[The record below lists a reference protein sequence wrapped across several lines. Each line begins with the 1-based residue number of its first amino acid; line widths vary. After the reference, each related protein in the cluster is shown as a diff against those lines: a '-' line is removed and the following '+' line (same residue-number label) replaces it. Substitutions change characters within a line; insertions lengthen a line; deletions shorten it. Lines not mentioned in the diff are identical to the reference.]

1 MTTLAP
7 EHVPLLPSLHGPAS
21 NVDPSWRIAL
31 RRILRPMLALASGTA
46 LFSAFQA
53 IREFSPNDRHGHQCA
68 QLTDDCFRLGVAWPV
83 VNVILGIGA
92 LVSLLLLPTS
102 PSHDD
107 NSNNRLQNKAAPELG
122 GVKVSFRDNRQRMA
136 AAAVGVSLVGA
147 AVPLA
152 FLQVSASAI
161 QGNVPSVHKYHQ
173 VYWQS
178 HMAFWISALLALTHG
193 LLARSYSGATSS
205 RPAFHWLLILAVALQ
220 LLLSALVEGYFNFFT
235 GSHIYEPVWF
245 SLHSRFVLASAV
257 ISAVAT
263 LVQLA
268 THRRGFYQLDAQ
280 LNSAERKQVAAA
292 LGKGDDNDDYTTP
305 LTRMRAEKAP
315 LVTSPEHRSSLL
327 DKLSFGWIAPLM
339 DLGSK
344 VQLESGDLCRLDARD
359 RPLSNWRLL
368 ARHYKPGNSLILAL
382 ARTFW
387 RQMLVQNA
395 LSLLRTVLGFGGA
408 FFMQRILRSI
418 RLYNSGG
425 GGASALL
432 SASTARLIY
441 LDAIGLMFHAL
452 VMSLISQQDN
462 WLSSRLRMRIRGV
475 LTAFM
480 VSRALGRRGR
490 GAPPPSSEKSAD
502 DADDDTTADDAAADE
517 SKDGSVMS
525 NGSVISILTRDI
537 SVVAG
542 LYSSL
547 DMFYS
552 IPVSFGIGLWY
563 LYNLV
568 GVSAF
573 VGLSLSIAYYPL
585 SRFIYNLTEK
595 YWTEFYNAESERITL
610 ITELFQGIRAVKLFG
625 WQSRFVEK
633 VGSKRQEQLD
643 LTWRLTL
650 LELPIDIAQSLISS
664 LLLVAVLASYSLIFG
679 HTLTADVLYP
689 AMSIFYVVTGSIN
702 RVMSMYGW
710 YARVAVSL
718 RRVEAFMTRAMVQ
731 PLHERIDI
739 EDSEGATCDAIG
751 FSDASF
757 EWSIKP
763 TTSAADTPSKPLIL
777 VTDAAQ
783 AVVEELSERTQLL
796 PSSSAV
802 SIDSRVTT
810 TARNSIM
817 PSFALRDISLRFPI
831 GGLSIIIGPTGS
843 GKSSL
848 LSALIGEM
856 SLIAGKVIM
865 PTADSSALDAELA
878 GGRYSEIIEL
888 SGQSRVMRDIAYVSQ
903 EAWLRNA
910 TIRENILFGEAYDQQ
925 RYEEVLRVCA
935 LKPDM
940 RLFDAGDRTEIG
952 ERGVTLSGG
961 QKQRVA
967 LARAVYSSR
976 RILVIDDCLSAVD
989 AHTAKHILME
999 CLMGQTPL
1007 MAGRTRVL
1015 VTHHVS
1021 GCMPHADYMA
1031 VMHEGR
1037 VTACGTPSA
1046 VQSQGGMSCEIQELD
1061 LELNRKQQPDQVVC
1075 EMDDKAEI
1083 DAAMQASVND
1093 QRSEDDYM
1101 AEHLAKLA
1109 EERGVDPATID
1120 PAELE
1125 DMLVEDEERKYGY
1138 VRPAIWID
1146 FMRMCG
1152 SVWFWALLVGAIF
1165 VSNSASIFR
1174 NYWVRLWMASA
1185 DGSGSSSHSVAF
1197 WLTTYT
1203 LSGMLSMI
1211 IGQASYIVKKTGTL
1225 RAARLYHERL
1235 FSRVINATPRF
1246 FDKTPIGRVINRFS
1260 GDLSVI
1266 DYSALYEITGMAGDV
1281 VAVAS
1286 MVVIVS
1292 SVVPPFAII
1301 ALLLAYACAR
1311 LSIYYMGA
1319 TRELKRLGS
1328 VSRSPMF
1335 SLVSEIVTGVESIRA
1350 FGAQSQYIIEI
1361 MNRTD
1366 LFYQPDYLLG
1376 AARLWLEVRTSLSS
1390 SIVSFSTTILLLMN
1404 LDRIDAGLAGFILL
1418 YTTSFS
1424 STILYFVHRYSSCE
1438 SDMSSVERIN
1448 QYLELEQEAPAF
1460 SDPANTPPSTWPSNG
1475 NVEVQDLVIEY
1486 VPGKPVVHGISF
1498 TAAHGEKIGVV
1509 GRTGAGKST
1518 LSLAFLRFI
1527 EAAQGRILL
1536 DNVDIS
1542 KLGLEELRRNVTII
1556 PQDPVLFNGTIRF
1569 NLDPFSEY
1577 PDELL
1582 WDALK
1587 RSHLVKDSSDVSAS
1601 SSGTASPA
1609 EEPVEAPANG
1619 TNIAGR
1625 MSGIFKSLDAEI
1637 KENGQNLSLGQRQL
1651 VAMARALVRRSRLI
1665 IMDEATAS
1673 VDFDTDDRIQ
1683 RTIRGAE
1690 FSDSTL
1696 FCIAHRL
1703 RTVIDYDRVLVMDRG
1718 RIVEF
1723 DTPWNL
1729 LQIKNGVFKSMCE
1742 KTGEY
1747 KHLVAMARSKGDK
1760 KVAA

>member
-1 MTTLAP
+1 MLAP
-7 EHVPLLPSLHGPAS
+7 EHAPLLPSLHVNNAS
-21 NVDPSWRIAL
+21 NPTGWRIGQ
-31 RRILRPMLALASGTA
+31 RRILRPMLALASAAA

-53 IREFSPNDRHGHQCA
+53 MRDFQPDDRHGHQCA
-68 QLTDDCFRLGVAWPV
+68 QLADDCFRLGAAWPG
-83 VNVILGIGA
+83 VNIALGIAA
-92 LVSLLLLPTS
+92 LASLLLS

-107 NSNNRLQNKAAPELG
+107 NGSGRVPNKAASEVG
-122 GVKVSFRDNRQRMA
+122 GVKVSFRDNRARMA

-152 FLQVSASAI
+152 FLRVSATSI
-161 QGNVPSVHKYHQ
+161 QGNVPSAHKYHQ

-178 HMAFWISALLALTHG
+178 HMAFWISAFLALAHE
-193 LLARSYSGATSS
+193 LLTRSYSGAASS
-205 RPAFHWLLILAVALQ
+205 RPGLRWLLIVAVALQ
-220 LLLSALVEGYFNFFT
+220 LALSALAEGYFNFFT
-235 GSHIYEPVWF
+235 GSHVYEPVLF
-245 SLHSRFVLASAV
+245 SLHSRFVLVSAA
-257 ISAVAT
+257 ISAAAT
-263 LVQLA
+263 LVQLT

-280 LNSAERKQVAAA
+280 LSSAERKQAAA
-292 LGKGDDNDDYTTP
+292 VIGKGDDDDYTTP
-305 LTRMRAEKAP
+305 LTRTRAEKAP

-327 DKLSFGWIAPLM
+327 DSLSFGWITPLM
-339 DLGSK
+339 ELGSK
-344 VQLESGDLCRLDARD
+344 VLLESGDMCRLDARD
-359 RPLSNWRLL
+359 RPLANWRLL
-368 ARHYKPGNSLILAL
+368 SRHYRPGKSLILAL

-387 RQMLVQNA
+387 RQMVVQNA
-395 LSLLRTVLGFGGA
+395 LSLLGTVLGFGGT

-418 RLYNSGG
+418 RLYNTGG

-441 LDAIGLMFHAL
+441 LDAIGLLLHAIF
-452 VMSLISQQDN
+452 MSLISKQDS
-462 WLSSRLRMRIRGV
+462 WLTTRLRMRIRGV

-480 VSRALGRRGR
+480 VSRALGRRSR
-490 GAPPPSSEKSAD
+490 GAPPPSASGDKAAD
-502 DADDDTTADDAAADE
+502 DADDDDAAADE
-517 SKDGSVMS
+517 KKVDSVMS
-525 NGSVISILTRDI
+525 NGGAIGVLTRDI
-537 SVVAG
+537 STVAN

-563 LYNLV
+563 LYSLV

-573 VGLSLSIAYYPL
+573 VGLSLSVVYYPL
-585 SRFIYNLTEK
+585 SRYIYNITEK
-595 YWTEFYNAESERITL
+595 YWTEYYNAESERITQV
-610 ITELFQGIRAVKLFG
+610 TELFQGIRAVKLFG
-625 WQSRFVEK
+625 WQSRFAEK
-633 VGSKRQEQLD
+633 VRAKRQEQLD

-650 LELPIDIAQSLISS
+650 LELPIDIAQSFLSS

-689 AMSIFYVVTGSIN
+689 AMSLFYVVTGNIN
-702 RVMSMYGW
+702 RVMYMYGW
-710 YARVAVSL
+710 YAGVAVSL

-739 EDSEGATCDAIG
+739 EDSEGDTHDAIG

-763 TTSAADTPSKPLIL
+763 TTPADASANPLIS
-777 VTDAAQ
+777 VTDAVQSA
-783 AVVEELSERTQLL
+783 VEEVSERSQLL
-796 PSSSAV
+796 PSSSVEFSSAV

-817 PSFALRDISLRFPI
+817 SGFALRDISLRFPI
-831 GGLSIIIGPTGS
+831 GGLSIIVGPTGS

-856 SLIAGKVIM
+856 SLTAGKVIM

-888 SGQSRVMRDIAYVSQ
+888 SGQSRVMRDIAYVAQ

-940 RLFDAGDRTEIG
+940 RIFDAGDRTEIG

-989 AHTAKHILME
+989 AHTARHILME

-1021 GCMPHADYMA
+1021 ACMPHADYMA
-1031 VMHEGR
+1031 VMQEGR

-1046 VQSQGGMSCEIQELD
+1046 VQSQGGMSCEIQELE
-1061 LELNRKQQPDQVVC
+1061 LELSRKQQPEQIVC

-1083 DAAMQASVND
+1083 DAAVQASVND

-1101 AEHLAKLA
+1101 EELLAKLA
-1109 EERGVDPATID
+1109 EKRGVDPATID
-1120 PAELE
+1120 SAELE
-1125 DMLVEDEERKYGY
+1125 DMLVEDEEREYGY
-1138 VRPAIWID
+1138 VRPAVWID

-1152 SVWFWALLVGAIF
+1152 SGWFWILLVIAILA
-1165 VSNSASIFR
+1165 SNSASIFR
-1174 NYWVRLWMASA
+1174 NYWMRLWMKSA
-1185 DGSGSSSHSVAF
+1185 DGSDSSSHSVAF

-1203 LSGMLSMI
+1203 LSGMLSVL
-1211 IGQASYIVKKTGTL
+1211 IGQAGYIVKKIGSL
-1225 RAARLYHERL
+1225 RAARKYHELL
-1235 FSRVINATPRF
+1235 FTRVINATPRF
-1246 FDKTPIGRVINRFS
+1246 FDKTPIGRVTNRFS
-1260 GDLSVI
+1260 SDLSSI
-1266 DYSALYEITGMAGDV
+1266 DYGALFGITGLAGSVVDV
-1281 VAVAS
+1281 VS
-1286 MVVIVS
+1286 MVIIVA

-1301 ALLLAYACAR
+1301 ALALSYGCAR
-1311 LSIYYMGA
+1311 LGIYYMGS

-1328 VSRSPMF
+1328 ASRSPMF
-1335 SLVSEIVTGVESIRA
+1335 SLVTEIVTGVESIRS
-1350 FGAQSQYIIEI
+1350 FGAQSQYIVEI

-1366 LFYQPDYLLG
+1366 LYYQPEYLLS

-1404 LDRIDAGLAGFILL
+1404 LDRIDAGLAGFILM

-1424 STILYFVHRYSSCE
+1424 STVMFFVHRYGYCE
-1438 SDMSSVERIN
+1438 SDMSSVERVN

-1460 SDPANTPPSTWPSNG
+1460 SEPENAPPPTWPSNG
-1475 NVEVQDLVIEY
+1475 NVEVRDLVVEY

-1542 KLGLEELRRNVTII
+1542 KIGLEELRRNVTII

-1569 NLDPFSEY
+1569 NLDPFSEF

-1587 RSHLVKDSSDVSAS
+1587 RSHLVTENSDVSAS
-1601 SSGTASPA
+1601 SSGTASPV
-1609 EEPVEAPANG
+1609 EEPVDEPS
-1619 TNIAGR
+1619 NIAGR

-1637 KENGQNLSLGQRQL
+1637 KESGQNLSLGQRQL

-1690 FSDSTL
+1690 FADSTL

-1703 RTVIDYDRVLVMDRG
+1703 RTIIDYDRVLVMDRG

-1729 LQIKNGVFKSMCE
+1729 LQIKNGVFKGMCE
-1742 KTGEY
+1742 KTGEF
-1747 KHLVAMARSKGDK
+1747 KHLSSIAQAKVDK
-1760 KVAA
+1760 KAAST